1 MEMKMEGLQVVVVV
15 SHEEAADL
23 PCRGEDR
30 QTRPVSPG
38 GHLPR
43 AEHCCRAVWAALAQ
57 RGGQRTP
64 WGGDGSEGVL
74 C

>member
-1 MEMKMEGLQVVVVV
+1 MEVKPEGWRSVVAV
-15 SHEEAADL
+15 SPEEAPDL

-43 AEHCCRAVWAALAQ
+43 AENCRGAVWAALAQ

-64 WGGDGSEGVL
+64 RGGDGGEGVL
-74 C
+74 G

>member
-1 MEMKMEGLQVVVVV
+1 MEGLQVVVVV
-15 SHEEAADL
+15 VSHEEAPGL
-23 PCRGEDR
+23 PCRGGREDR

-43 AEHCCRAVWAALAQ
+43 AEHCCGAVGAALAQ
-57 RGGQRTP
+57 GGGQRTHR
-64 WGGDGSEGVL
+64 GGDGSEGVL